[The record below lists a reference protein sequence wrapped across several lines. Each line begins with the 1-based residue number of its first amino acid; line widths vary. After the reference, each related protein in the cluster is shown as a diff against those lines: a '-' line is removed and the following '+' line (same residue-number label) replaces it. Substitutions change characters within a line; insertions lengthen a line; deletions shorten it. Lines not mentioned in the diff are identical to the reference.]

1 MSYETFLMKI
11 GYCRVSSNDQT
22 LTLQQDAL
30 KKAGCEKI
38 FSDTASGASSSR
50 PGLDQCLDQLRKGD
64 TLVVWRLDRLGRS
77 LKHLLTLVEDFS
89 TKGIGFVSL
98 TEAIDTTTS
107 GGKLVFSIF
116 GAIAE
121 FERQIIRERTNAGL
135 AAARARGRRG
145 GRKEQHNSKKISTA
159 VKLADTSPDTIADIC
174 KHLGISRSTYYRR
187 RADLNK

>member
-1 MSYETFLMKI
+1 MSCETFLMKI

-22 LTLQQDAL
+22 LNLQKDAL

-38 FSDTASGASSSR
+38 FSDTGSGASSSR

-89 TKGIGFVSL
+89 NRGIEFVSL

-107 GGKLVFSIF
+107 GWQVSL
-116 GAIAE
+116 
-121 FERQIIRERTNAGL
+121 
-135 AAARARGRRG
+135 
-145 GRKEQHNSKKISTA
+145 
-159 VKLADTSPDTIADIC
+159 
-174 KHLGISRSTYYRR
+174 
-187 RADLNK
+187 